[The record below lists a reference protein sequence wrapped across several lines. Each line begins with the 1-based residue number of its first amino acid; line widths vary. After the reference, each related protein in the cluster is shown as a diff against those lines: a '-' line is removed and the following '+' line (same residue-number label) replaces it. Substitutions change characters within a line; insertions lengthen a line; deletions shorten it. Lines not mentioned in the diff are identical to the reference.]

1 MLHVDRSALTRDSR
15 PLGVCAGGPEAV
27 ASVGAALAAAQIGV
41 FQIDTQS
48 GLSTW
53 DSVTGEI
60 LGRGAVAQTEPTM
73 LPVHP
78 DDRAE
83 VARRIALNVR
93 GIGERDVDVRIVRP
107 NGEIRWVRSTTRPPL
122 GREGEHRWLTGVVTD
137 ITDRKMA
144 ELALVESQRQLST
157 LIDNLPGIAYRCSV
171 EIPWRMSYISE
182 GIEALTGYPAG
193 DFTEGGLAW
202 ASLVHPDDTVIDGEV
217 ATGIA
222 EKRMFSVVYRIFHR
236 DGSIRWVRE
245 QGRAIYDAEGEP
257 VFLEGFIGDITEQK
271 QAEAEMRATSER
283 LASVLEGTLDCVY
296 SMDRDFRIT
305 YLNENARRQFAKPNL
320 IGRRIR
326 EVMPGSEASQ
336 FADCYRRV
344 METRRSESIEA
355 YFPPDNAWF
364 EAHVTPSEDG
374 ITIFYRDITDRK
386 AAEEALKESTSR
398 ALSILDSVPHLIWS
412 ADAEGRLQ
420 YLSNQWQAHSDAGP
434 TDYLNGG
441 WFEAVHPDDRDR
453 VIAAWQESVATGDPY
468 EVELRFLSDKG
479 DYVWL
484 LIRAVAKRSEA
495 GEILCWYG
503 TCTDIHERVL
513 AKQSLAKT
521 QAFLE
526 RLIAASPDNI
536 MLLDR
541 EGRLRFANEA
551 AERSLGVRIGEP
563 MAGRQWA
570 GLVTRA
576 GRAAA
581 AGAIAEALAGRP
593 GRFTAELA
601 LPGQPRKWWD
611 VSVTAVREEGA
622 EESDLLVVSRD
633 VTVQKEAEERAQWS
647 ANHDF
652 LTKLPNRHRLQQ
664 RLDELLADPAAM
676 KKGFALLLLDVDQ
689 FKAVNDNLG
698 HDAGDALLCAIAE
711 RLTSAA
717 RDDIVARLGGDEFAI
732 LLEDVAEPEQLS
744 AAVERM
750 MRQLAE
756 PCAYQGKL
764 IDCQASIGAS
774 IYPEHGREKAE
785 LLKHADIALYS
796 AKATGR
802 GCWKLYDPQ
811 LRAEMQKRQSMVGLA
826 RTALT
831 DDLIVPHYQP
841 KVDMR
846 SGAVAGF
853 EALLRWDHAERGVQS
868 PATISAAFEDLT
880 LATEISDRMIARV
893 LADMS
898 GWLDRGVAFG
908 SVAINAAAAEF
919 RRGDFAERL
928 LERLHRCGIPPCLL
942 QLEVTETVFL
952 GRGAEHV
959 ERVLQ
964 TLSAAGLRIAL
975 DDFGTGYASLSHLK
989 QFPVDLIK
997 IDRSFVSGLQSDVD
1011 DRVIVDAVIRL
1022 GHSLGLD
1029 VVAEGIETAEQ
1040 RDALLALG
1048 CAYGQGWLFGR
1059 PVPAASLAAIVEAI
1073 AADAARKAA

>member
-1 MLHVDRSALTRDSR
+1 MLHVDRNALTRHSR
-15 PLGVCAGGPEAV
+15 PLNAPEDSPDAAASIGP
-27 ASVGAALAAAQIGV
+27 ALAAAQIGI
-41 FQIDTQS
+41 FQIDTAS

-53 DSVTGEI
+53 DAVTGEI
-60 LGRGAVAQTEPTM
+60 LGLGPVAQTEPAM

-83 VARRIALNVR
+83 VARRVARNVE

-107 NGEIRWVRSTTRPPL
+107 CGEIRWVRATSRPPP
-122 GREGEHRWLTGVVTD
+122 GRAQEKRWLTGVVTD
-137 ITDRKMA
+137 ITERKIA
-144 ELALVESQRQLST
+144 ELALVESRRQLTT

-171 EIPWRMSYISE
+171 GMPWTMSYISE
-182 GIEALTGYPAG
+182 GVEVLTGYRASA
-193 DFTEGGLAW
+193 FTEGGKGW
-202 ASLVHPDDTVIDGEV
+202 ASLVHPEDTVIDGEV
-217 ATGIA
+217 AAGIA
-222 EKRMFSVVYRIFHR
+222 EKRMFAVTYRIFHR

-245 QGRAIYDAEGEP
+245 QGRAIYDEAGAP
-257 VFLEGFIGDITEQK
+257 VFLEGFIGDISEQK
-271 QAEAEMRATSER
+271 RAEAEMRATSER
-283 LASVLEGTLDCVY
+283 LGSVLEGTLDCVY

-305 YLNENARRQFAKPNL
+305 YLNDNARRQFAKPNL

-326 EVMPGSEASQ
+326 EILPGSEGSE

-355 YFPPDNAWF
+355 FFPPDNAWF
-364 EAHVTPSEDG
+364 EAHVTPSDDG

-412 ADAEGRLQ
+412 ADAGGRIQ
-420 YLSNQWQAHSDAGP
+420 YLSNQWRTRSSIGTQ
-434 TDYLNGG
+434 DYMDGG
-441 WFEAVHPDDRDR
+441 WFDAVHPDDRER
-453 VIAAWQESVATGDPY
+453 VAAAWRDSVATGKPY
-468 EVELRFLSDKG
+468 EVELRIRDDAG
-479 DYVWL
+479 DHTWL
-484 LIRAVAKRSEA
+484 LIRAVAKRGDT

-503 TCTDIHERVL
+503 TCTDIHDRVL
-513 AKQSLAKT
+513 AKESLGKT
-521 QAFLE
+521 QALLE

-581 AGAIAEALAGRP
+581 AQAIAEALAGRP
-593 GRFTAELA
+593 GRFTAALA

-611 VSVTAVREEGA
+611 VSVTAMRGEGDEDA
-622 EESDLLVVSRD
+622 DLLVVSRD

-652 LTKLPNRHRLQQ
+652 LTRLPNRHRLQQ
-664 RLDELLADPAAM
+664 RLDELLVESAE
-676 KKGFALLLLDVDQ
+676 KKTSFALLLLDVDQ

-717 RDDIVARLGGDEFAI
+717 RDGIVARLGGDEFAI
-732 LLEDVAEPEQLS
+732 LLEDVAEPEQVT
-744 AAVERM
+744 AAVARM
-750 MRQLAE
+750 LKQLAK
-756 PCAYQGKL
+756 PCVYQGKS
-764 IDCQASIGAS
+764 IDCHVSIGAS
-774 IYPEHGREKAE
+774 IYPEHGRDKAE

-802 GCWKLYDPQ
+802 GYWKLYDPQ

-846 SGAVAGF
+846 TGAVAGF

-868 PATISAAFEDLT
+868 PGTISAAFEDLT
-880 LATEISDRMIARV
+880 LATEISDRMIAKV
-893 LADMS
+893 LTDIA
-898 GWLDRGVAFG
+898 GWLDRGIAFG

-928 LERLHRCGIPPCLL
+928 LERLHRCDIPPCLL

-964 TLSAAGLRIAL
+964 SLSAAGIRIAL

-997 IDRSFVSGLQSDVD
+997 IDRSFVSGLQD
-1011 DRVIVDAVIRL
+1011 DEDDKVIVDAVIRL

-1040 RDALLALG
+1040 RDALIALG

-1059 PVPAASLAAIVEAI
+1059 PVPAAHLAGTVEALAAG
-1073 AADAARKAA
+1073 AARQAA